1 MGGED
6 VKITSV
12 GKLRICCEE
21 EQQKGAV
28 TEGECEI
35 DHAYKKI
42 ILYMTII
49 K

>member
-35 DHAYKKI
+35 KWDF
-42 ILYMTII
+42 
-49 K
+49 